1 MPLPIEQI
9 KTIRRWLGWISV
21 ASLLVMFLVA
31 SIAAWTNPWPG
42 LLRSEEFLV
51 FASLVTFVTTFLG
64 FLVTTVLTWRKEL
77 GESNHASVELEKN
90 RLELEKLRREI
101 GDKNA
106 AAQAKRN
113 TMSKRRRI
121 G

>member
-31 SIAAWTNPWPG
+31 FIGHWRNPWHG
-42 LLRSEEFLV
+42 LLRSEEFVV
-51 FASLVTFVTTFLG
+51 FASLVTSVTTFLG
-64 FLVTTVLTWRKEL
+64 FLVTTVMTWRKERRE
-77 GESNHASVELEKN
+77 GDHASVQLEKN
-90 RLELEKLRREI
+90 KVELEKLRREI
-101 GDKNA
+101 GDKNL
-106 AAQAKRN
+106 AAQAKKN
-113 TMSKRRRI
+113 KMSKRTRV

>member
-1 MPLPIEQI
+1 MPRPIKQI

-31 SIAAWTNPWPG
+31 FIGHWRNPWHGP
-42 LLRSEEFLV
+42 LRSEEFV
-51 FASLVTFVTTFLG
+51 IFASLVTFVTTFLG
-64 FLVTTVLTWRKEL
+64 FVVTTVMTWRKE
-77 GESNHASVELEKN
+77 GRETDHASLELEKN
-90 RLELEKLRREI
+90 KLELEKLRREI

-106 AAQAKRN
+106 AAQEKKKR
-113 TMSKRRRI
+113 TSKRRRI

>member
-21 ASLLVMFLVA
+21 ASLLVMFFVVL
-31 SIAAWTNPWPG
+31 IAAWRNSWHG
-42 LLRSEEFLV
+42 LLRSEEMVV

-64 FLVTTVLTWRKEL
+64 FLVTTIMTWRKERR
-77 GESNHASVELEKN
+77 ETYHASVELEKN
-90 RLELEKLRREI
+90 KLEIEKLRREI
-101 GDKNA
+101 GDKNV

-113 TMSKRRRI
+113 KLSKRRRV

>member
-1 MPLPIEQI
+1 MPLSIEQI

-21 ASLLVMFLVA
+21 ASLLVTFLGF
-31 SIAAWTNPWPG
+31 IAAWTSPLPG
-42 LLRSEEFLV
+42 VLRSEEMV

-64 FLVTTVLTWRKEL
+64 FLITTVMTWRKEL
-77 GESNHASVELEKN
+77 GESNDASVELEKN
-90 RLELEKLRREI
+90 KLELEKLRREI

-113 TMSKRRRI
+113 KMSKRRRI

>member
-1 MPLPIEQI
+1 MPLPNERI

-21 ASLLVMFLVA
+21 ASLLVTLLVG
-31 SIAAWTNPWPG
+31 ITVAWTNPWPG

-101 GDKNA
+101 GDRNA
-106 AAQAKRN
+106 AAQEKKRK
-113 TMSKRRRI
+113 TSKRRRV

>member
-9 KTIRRWLGWISV
+9 KTIRHWLGWISV

-31 SIAAWTNPWPG
+31 FIVAWGNPWHG
-42 LLRSEEFLV
+42 LLRSQEMVV
-51 FASLVTFVTTFLG
+51 FALLVTSVTTFLG
-64 FLVTTVLTWRKEL
+64 FLVTTVMTWRKE
-77 GESNHASVELEKN
+77 GRESDHASVDLDKN
-90 RLELEKLRREI
+90 KLELEKLRREI
-101 GDKNA
+101 GDKNV

-113 TMSKRRRI
+113 KMSKRRRI